1 MEIFIMDDLSLFNS
15 FTGKKVSPKRNGSN
29 AVIYTRVSHVSQEE
43 NTSLESQKKYCEN
56 FAERRGLQ
64 IIDYFGGTYESAKT
78 DDRKEFTRM
87 LTFIRRNKQV
97 NYIIVY
103 SYERFSRSGID
114 GAKIASDL
122 LRDLNV
128 KTLAVTQELD
138 PTTSSGLFQQNIF
151 FLFSQMDNDLRK
163 DKTITGMRELLR
175 KGYWP
180 LNLPRGYTNV
190 CPGKAVNQELMINE
204 EGEMIK
210 KAFQWKANEKMR
222 NVDISRRYA
231 TLGYDMNEK
240 RLGAILKNTFYCG
253 VITNRLIPD
262 EAIIGRHE
270 PLVSKE
276 LFLKANDIVA
286 SKNVQPITHQKY
298 NNELPLKIFM
308 KCKTCGRSMT
318 GYMVKKKG
326 LFYYSCSNPA
336 GCKSN
341 KSAKNLHIQFRNL
354 MTELKLNHD
363 LLPLVEEGVRILFR
377 SIFKDQLEEQQVLQ
391 TRKNEI
397 LRKLE
402 LVEERFAI
410 GEITFEIFE
419 KYKTKYQSEIQGLLP
434 QKMKGGSIREKVEKC
449 IEFGKQVSQ
458 EPKQLW
464 NNGTF
469 DQCIRLQ
476 YLLFP
481 EGAKFDIKSGILE
494 VVSTCEFFQAGIPK
508 HTQGEDAGRKN
519 LPQLVNFTPSE
530 VLCGSDALKQKWTY
544 SYISMRLE
552 KHDFSQDFYK
562 RLVEFME
569 DYCLLIVSAY
579 LNRSTSSIEK

>member
-1 MEIFIMDDLSLFNS
+1 MDDLGLFNS
-15 FTGKKVSPKRNGSN
+15 FAGKNISPKRNGSN

-64 IIDYFGGTYESAKT
+64 IVDYFGGTHESAKT
-78 DDRKEFTRM
+78 DDRKEFSRM

-103 SYERFSRSGID
+103 SYERFSRSGIE

-151 FLFSQMDNDLRK
+151 FLFSQMDNDLRR
-163 DKTITGMRELLR
+163 DKTVTGMRELLR

-180 LNLPRGYTNV
+180 LNLPRGYTNL
-190 CPGKAVNQELMINE
+190 CPGKAINQELVINE
-204 EGEMIK
+204 EGEMIR
-210 KAFQWKANEKMR
+210 KAFLWKANNKMR
-222 NVDISRRYA
+222 NVDISKRYA
-231 TLGYDMNEK
+231 TLGYAIDAK
-240 RLGAILKNTFYCG
+240 RLGDIFRNTFYCG
-253 VITNRLIPD
+253 VITNSLIPG
-262 EAIIGRHE
+262 EVVIGRHE

-276 LFLKANDIVA
+276 LFLKANEIIA
-286 SKNVQPITHQKY
+286 NKNAQPTTHQKH

-318 GYMVKKKG
+318 GYIVKKKG

-341 KSAKNLHIQFRNL
+341 KSAKNLHSQFQEL
-354 MTELKLNHD
+354 LTGLKLNKD
-363 LLPLVEEGVRILFR
+363 LIPLAEEGIRLLFR
-377 SIFKDQLEEQQVLQ
+377 SIFKDQLEEQQLIQ

-410 GEITFEIFE
+410 GEITLEIFE
-419 KYKTKYQSEIQGLLP
+419 KYKNKYHSEILGLVP
-434 QKMKGGSIREKVEKC
+434 QKLKGGSIREKLENC
-449 IEFGKQVSQ
+449 IEFAKQVSRD
-458 EPKQLW
+458 PKQLW

-469 DQCIRLQ
+469 DQRVRLQ
-476 YLLFP
+476 FLLFP
-481 EGAKFDIKSGILE
+481 EGVRFDINSGILE
-494 VVSTCEFFQAGIPK
+494 VMSTCDFFQTGIMKDTPS
-508 HTQGEDAGRKN
+508 KN
-519 LPQLVNFTPSE
+519 FDHKKLPPLMNFTPSE
-530 VLCGSDALKQKWTY
+530 VLCGSDSLKQKWTY
-544 SYISMRLE
+544 SYINLRLE
-552 KHDFSQDFYK
+552 RHDFTQDLYK

-569 DYCLLIVSAY
+569 DYCLLLVSAY
-579 LNRSTSSIEK
+579 LSQTGLSIKK